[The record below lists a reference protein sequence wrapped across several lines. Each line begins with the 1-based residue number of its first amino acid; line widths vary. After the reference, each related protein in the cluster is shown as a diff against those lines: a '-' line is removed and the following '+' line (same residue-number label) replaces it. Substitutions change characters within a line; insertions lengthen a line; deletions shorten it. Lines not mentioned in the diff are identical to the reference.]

1 MLKASSPIQH
11 SRQMVNNMRKRYVTL
26 LASAAIIFALCGTL
40 RADVFYTA
48 KEYKTV
54 YNEKV
59 ALEIELK
66 TLSQQYQNEKANFNR
81 RVKDL
86 EIEVETLKK
95 EIESLKSKNASERES
110 CASRIEELQ
119 KMIEL
124 LKSKGSETEQSLI
137 EANRLLQKRCDEEV
151 EKLKADFDGERSRL
165 LSEISSLKK
174 GYEEKI
180 NGLKS
185 QIESLNSEIADLKK
199 LNEKQRAELARME
212 SQANELEKQLE
223 EEIKK
228 GDIRLKKS
236 RNRLI
241 INIDD
246 RISFD
251 SGKAELK
258 KEVRPSL
265 KKIREILAQYP
276 EYNIIIEGHTDDVPI
291 KTKQFR
297 DNWQLS
303 TERALAVLD
312 YILEDSALKP
322 ERFSA
327 TGCGK
332 YRPVVP
338 NDSKENR
345 ALNRRVDI
353 IVVPSFMAQ

>member
-1 MLKASSPIQH
+1 MILK
-11 SRQMVNNMRKRYVTL
+11 NNKAVKKLMKNRNLIIILSGIL
-26 LASAAIIFALCGTL
+26 LFSLADVLK
-40 RADVFYTA
+40 ADVFYTA
-48 KEYKTV
+48 KEYRTV

-66 TLSQQYQNEKANFNR
+66 TLNQQYQNDKANFNKR
-81 RVKDL
+81 IKEL
-86 EIEVETLKK
+86 EI
-95 EIESLKSKNASERES
+95 EIESLKKEVENLKNKNTSERES
-110 CASRIEELQ
+110 CNSRIEELQ

-124 LKSKGSETEQSLI
+124 LKSKGSETEKSLI
-137 EANRLLQKRCDEEV
+137 EANRLLQKKCDDEM
-151 EKLKADFDGERSRL
+151 EKLKSDFEKERNGL
-165 LSEISSLKK
+165 LDEIKALKKSYEDKINSLKSEI
-174 GYEEKI
+174 E
-180 NGLKS
+180 N
-185 QIESLNSEIADLKK
+185 LNSEIADLKK
-199 LNEKQRAELARME
+199 LTEKQRAELARME

-251 SGKAELK
+251 SGRATLK
-258 KEVRPSL
+258 REVLPSL

-276 EYNIIIEGHTDDVPI
+276 EYNIIVEGHTDDVPI

-312 YILEDSALKP
+312 YILEDKDLKH

-327 TGCGK
+327 TGCGRF
-332 YRPVVP
+332 RPVVP

-353 IVVPSFMAQ
+353 IVVPSFMIQ

>member
-1 MLKASSPIQH
+1 MNNRNLIMLACAVLI
-11 SRQMVNNMRKRYVTL
+11 TG
-26 LASAAIIFALCGTL
+26 AGTNVK
-40 RADVFYTA
+40 ADVFYTA
-48 KEYKTV
+48 KEYRTV

-66 TLSQQYQNEKANFNR
+66 TLNQQYQNEKANLNKR
-81 RVKDL
+81 IKDL
-86 EIEVETLKK
+86 EIEVESLRK
-95 EIESLKSKNASERES
+95 EIETLNNKNTSEKES
-110 CASRIEELQ
+110 CNSRIAELQ

-124 LKSKGSETEQSLI
+124 LKSKGSETEKNLI
-137 EANRLLQKRCDEEV
+137 EANRELQEKYKDEIDRLKSGFDNER
-151 EKLKADFDGERSRL
+151 EKLLE
-165 LSEISSLKK
+165 EIKSLKK
-174 GYEEKI
+174 SYEDKI
-180 NGLKS
+180 NSLKS
-185 QIESLNSEIADLKK
+185 EIENLNSEIADLKK
-199 LNEKQRAELARME
+199 LTEKQRAELARME

-251 SGKAELK
+251 SGRANLK
-258 KEVRPSL
+258 KEVLPSL

-291 KTKQFR
+291 KTRQFR
-297 DNWQLS
+297 NNWQLS
-303 TERALAVLD
+303 TERALAVLG
-312 YILEDSALKP
+312 YILEDKDLKP

-327 TGCGK
+327 TGCGEH
-332 YRPVVP
+332 RPVVP

-345 ALNRRVDI
+345 SLNRRVDI
-353 IVVPSFMAQ
+353 IVVPSFMLQ

>member
-1 MLKASSPIQH
+1 
-11 SRQMVNNMRKRYVTL
+11 MVNIMNKVNLIVL
-26 LASAAIIFALCGTL
+26 LSVLISAVISSEVK
-40 RADVFYTA
+40 ADVFYTA
-48 KEYKTV
+48 KEYRTV

-66 TLSQQYQNEKANFNR
+66 TLNQQYQNEKANLNKR
-81 RVKDL
+81 IKDL
-86 EIEVETLKK
+86 EIEVESLRK
-95 EIESLKSKNASERES
+95 EIDTLNNKNRSEKES
-110 CASRIEELQ
+110 CNSRIAELQ

-124 LKSKGSETEQSLI
+124 LKSKGSETEKSLI
-137 EANRLLQKRCDEEV
+137 EANRQLQEKCNDEID
-151 EKLKADFDGERSRL
+151 KLKSDFDKERNQL
-165 LSEISSLKK
+165 LEEIKALKKSYEDKINSLKSEI
-174 GYEEKI
+174 E
-180 NGLKS
+180 N
-185 QIESLNSEIADLKK
+185 LNSEIADLKK
-199 LNEKQRAELARME
+199 LTEKQRSELARME

-251 SGKAELK
+251 SGRANLK
-258 KEVRPSL
+258 REVLPSL

-312 YILEDSALKP
+312 YILEDKDLKP

-332 YRPVVP
+332 HRPVVP

-353 IVVPSFMAQ
+353 IVVPSFMLQ

>member
-1 MLKASSPIQH
+1 MKTLNQKILLSALMLFAISSTV
-11 SRQMVNNMRKRYVTL
+11 S
-26 LASAAIIFALCGTL
+26 
-40 RADVFYTA
+40 ADVFYTA
-48 KEYKTV
+48 KEYKGI

-66 TLSQQYQNEKANFNR
+66 TLNQQYQNEKSILSKR
-81 RVKDL
+81 IKDL
-86 EIEVETLKK
+86 EIEIEGLKK
-95 EIESLKSKNASERES
+95 ENDLLKSENSSDREAYES
-110 CASRIEELQ
+110 KIRELQ
-119 KMIEL
+119 KLIEL
-124 LKSKGSETEQSLI
+124 LKSKGSETEKNLV
-137 EANRLLQKRCDEEV
+137 EANRLLQKKCDDEL
-151 EKLKADFDGERSRL
+151 EKAKSQCSDERNKLLAEIQNLKKSYEDKISTL
-165 LSEISSLKK
+165 KSEI
-174 GYEEKI
+174 E
-180 NGLKS
+180 N
-185 QIESLNSEIADLKK
+185 LNSEIAELKK
-199 LNEKQRAELARME
+199 LTERQKGELARME
-212 SQANELEKQLE
+212 NQANELEKQLE
-223 EEIKK
+223 EEIKM

-251 SGKAELK
+251 SGKSNLK
-258 KEVRPSL
+258 KEVLPAL
-265 KKIREILAQYP
+265 KKIREILSQYP

-312 YILEDSALKP
+312 YILEDPTLKP

-332 YRPVVP
+332 FRPVVP

-345 ALNRRVDI
+345 SLNRRVDI
-353 IVVPSFMAQ
+353 IVVPSFMVQ

>member
-1 MLKASSPIQH
+1 
-11 SRQMVNNMRKRYVTL
+11 
-26 LASAAIIFALCGTL
+26 
-40 RADVFYTA
+40 
-48 KEYKTV
+48 
-54 YNEKV
+54 
-59 ALEIELK
+59 
-66 TLSQQYQNEKANFNR
+66 
-81 RVKDL
+81 
-86 EIEVETLKK
+86 
-95 EIESLKSKNASERES
+95 
-110 CASRIEELQ
+110 
-119 KMIEL
+119 MIEL
-124 LKSKGSETEQSLI
+124 LKSKGSETEKNLI
-137 EANRLLQKRCDEEV
+137 EANRQLQEKCNDEI
-151 EKLKADFDGERSRL
+151 EKLKSDFDKERNKL
-165 LSEISSLKK
+165 LEEIRSLKK
-174 GYEEKI
+174 SYEDKI
-180 NGLKS
+180 NSLKS
-185 QIESLNSEIADLKK
+185 EIENLNSEIADLKK
-199 LNEKQRAELARME
+199 LTEKQRAELARME

-251 SGKAELK
+251 SGRAVLK
-258 KEVRPSL
+258 KEVLPSL

-312 YILEDSALKP
+312 YVLDDRNLKP

-327 TGCGK
+327 TGCGQ

-353 IVVPSFMAQ
+353 IVVPSFMLQ

>member
-1 MLKASSPIQH
+1 
-11 SRQMVNNMRKRYVTL
+11 MVKIMNKLNLIIL
-26 LASAAIIFALCGTL
+26 LSIIIPVSISTVAK
-40 RADVFYTA
+40 ADVFYTA
-48 KEYKTV
+48 KEYRTI

-66 TLSQQYQNEKANFNR
+66 TLNQQYQNEKANLNKR
-81 RVKDL
+81 IKDL
-86 EIEVETLKK
+86 EIEVESLRK
-95 EIESLKSKNASERES
+95 EIDTLNNKNASEKES
-110 CASRIEELQ
+110 CSSRIAELQ

-124 LKSKGSETEQSLI
+124 LKSKGSETEKNLI
-137 EANRLLQKRCDEEV
+137 EANRQLQEKCNDEI
-151 EKLKADFDGERSRL
+151 EKLKSDFDKERNKL
-165 LSEISSLKK
+165 LEEIRSLKK
-174 GYEEKI
+174 SYEDKI
-180 NGLKS
+180 NSLKS
-185 QIESLNSEIADLKK
+185 EIENLNSEIADLKK
-199 LNEKQRAELARME
+199 LTEKQRAELARME

-251 SGKAELK
+251 SGRAVLK
-258 KEVRPSL
+258 KEVLPSL

-312 YILEDSALKP
+312 YVLDDRNLKP

-327 TGCGK
+327 TGCGQ

-353 IVVPSFMAQ
+353 IVVPSFMLQ

>member
-1 MLKASSPIQH
+1 
-11 SRQMVNNMRKRYVTL
+11 MV
-26 LASAAIIFALCGTL
+26 
-40 RADVFYTA
+40 
-48 KEYKTV
+48 
-54 YNEKV
+54 
-59 ALEIELK
+59 
-66 TLSQQYQNEKANFNR
+66 
-81 RVKDL
+81 
-86 EIEVETLKK
+86 
-95 EIESLKSKNASERES
+95 
-110 CASRIEELQ
+110 
-119 KMIEL
+119 EL
-124 LKSKGSETEQSLI
+124 LKSKGSETEKNLI
-137 EANRLLQKRCDEEV
+137 EANRQLQEKCSDEIDR
-151 EKLKADFDGERSRL
+151 LKADFDKERNSL
-165 LSEISSLKK
+165 LEEIKSLKK
-174 GYEEKI
+174 SYEDKI
-180 NGLKS
+180 NSLKS
-185 QIESLNSEIADLKK
+185 EIENLNSEIADLKK
-199 LNEKQRAELARME
+199 LTEKQRAELARME

-223 EEIKK
+223 GEIKK

-251 SGKAELK
+251 SGRATLK
-258 KEVRPSL
+258 KEVLPSL

-303 TERALAVLD
+303 TERALAVLE
-312 YILEDSALKP
+312 YVLEDKDLKA

-345 ALNRRVDI
+345 SLNRRVDI
-353 IVVPSFMAQ
+353 IVVPSFMLQ

>member
-1 MLKASSPIQH
+1 MKTFNQKILLFAFMLF
-11 SRQMVNNMRKRYVTL
+11 
-26 LASAAIIFALCGTL
+26 AISGTGS
-40 RADVFYTA
+40 ADVFYTA
-48 KEYKTV
+48 KEYKGV

-66 TLSQQYQNEKANFNR
+66 TLNQQYQNEKSILNKR
-81 RVKDL
+81 IKEL
-86 EIEVETLKK
+86 EIEIEGLKK
-95 EIESLKSKNASERES
+95 ENDLLKSENSSDREAYES
-110 CASRIEELQ
+110 KIRELQ
-119 KMIEL
+119 KLLEL
-124 LKSKGSETEQSLI
+124 LKSKGSETEKNLV
-137 EANRLLQKRCDEEV
+137 EANRLLQKKCDEEL
-151 EKLKADFDGERSRL
+151 EKAKSQCNDERNKLLAEIQNLKKSYEDKISTL
-165 LSEISSLKK
+165 KSEI
-174 GYEEKI
+174 E
-180 NGLKS
+180 N
-185 QIESLNSEIADLKK
+185 LNSEIAELKK
-199 LNEKQRAELARME
+199 LTERQKGELARME
-212 SQANELEKQLE
+212 NQANELEKQLE

-251 SGKAELK
+251 SGKSNLK
-258 KEVRPSL
+258 KEVLPAL
-265 KKIREILAQYP
+265 KKIREILSQYP

-312 YILEDSALKP
+312 YILEDQNLKP

-345 ALNRRVDI
+345 SLNRRVDI
-353 IVVPSFMAQ
+353 IVVPSFMLQ

>member
-1 MLKASSPIQH
+1 
-11 SRQMVNNMRKRYVTL
+11 MRKRYIKL
-26 LASAAIIFALCGTL
+26 LLSTVIICALCGTL
-40 RADVFYTA
+40 SADVFYTA

-66 TLSQQYQNEKANFNR
+66 SLNQQYLNEKANLNKK
-81 RVKDL
+81 VKDL
-86 EIEVETLKK
+86 EIEIESLKK
-95 EIESLKSKNASERES
+95 EIESLKNKNASEKES
-110 CASRIEELQ
+110 FSSRIEELQ
-119 KMIEL
+119 KMVEL
-124 LKSKGSETEQSLI
+124 LKSKGSETEKNLI
-137 EANRLLQKRCDEEV
+137 ETNRLLQKKCDDEM
-151 EKLKADFDGERSRL
+151 EKLKAGFDEERSRL
-165 LSEISSLKK
+165 LNEISSLKK
-174 GYEEKI
+174 SYEDKI
-180 NGLKS
+180 NNLKS
-185 QIESLNSEIADLKK
+185 EIENLNSEIADLKK

-223 EEIKK
+223 DEIKK

-251 SGKAELK
+251 SGKSELK
-258 KEVRPSL
+258 KEVRPAL
-265 KKIREILAQYP
+265 KKIREILSQYP
-276 EYNIIIEGHTDDVPI
+276 EYNIIVEGHTDDVPI

-312 YILEDSALKP
+312 YILEDKNLKQ

-327 TGCGK
+327 TGCGQ

-338 NDSKENR
+338 NDSRENR

-353 IVVPSFMAQ
+353 IVVPSFMQ